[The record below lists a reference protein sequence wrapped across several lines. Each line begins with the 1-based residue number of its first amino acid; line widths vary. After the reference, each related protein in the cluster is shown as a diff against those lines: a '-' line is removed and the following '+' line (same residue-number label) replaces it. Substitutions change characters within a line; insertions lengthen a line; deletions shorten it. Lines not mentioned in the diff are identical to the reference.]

1 MPSEEKVPFVLLLGN
16 KLFEHCFALYRILY
30 KPYKMITERQERALL
45 MEFIRPG
52 MTVVDVG
59 ANIGFYTGF
68 LAKLVGETGRVY
80 AFEPSPYNFEL
91 LTRYTRSSN
100 VTAAQAA
107 VGDKTGE
114 ISLYLSDKLNV
125 DHRTYQSGEGRTEIR
140 VPSYR
145 LDDYFKDQKVDFIK
159 MDIQGFEYQ
168 ALLGMKNILRSNT
181 NIKLIME
188 FWPWGLI
195 KAGGSAEELVD
206 LLKQL
211 DFQTELL
218 EGGKPA
224 TAGKRLPCPPIPQ
237 RRDFSYYR
245 SLFVFRR

>member
-1 MPSEEKVPFVLLLGN
+1 MPGEEKVPLTLLLGN
-16 KLFEHCFALYRILY
+16 KLFEHCFPLYRILY
-30 KPYKMITERQERALL
+30 KPYKMLTERQERAVLK
-45 MEFIRPG
+45 EVIRAG

-59 ANIGFYTGF
+59 ANIGIYTGF

-100 VTAAQAA
+100 VTALQAA

-125 DHRTYQSGEGRTEIR
+125 DHRTYQSGEGRREIR
-140 VPSYR
+140 VPSYC
-145 LDDYFKDQKVDFIK
+145 LDDYFKDEKIDFIK

-168 ALLGMKNILRSNT
+168 ALLGMKNILQSNPK
-181 NIKLIME
+181 IKLIME
-188 FWPWGLI
+188 FWPWGLM
-195 KAGGSAEELVD
+195 KAGSSAEEVVKFLRE
-206 LLKQL
+206 L
-211 DFQTELL
+211 DFQMELM
-218 EGGKPA
+218 EG
-224 TAGKRLPCPPIPQ
+224 GKRLPCPPVPQ
-237 RRDFSYYR
+237 RRDFSYYH

>member
-16 KLFEHCFALYRILY
+16 KLFEHCFGLYRILY
-30 KPYKMITERQERALL
+30 KPYKMITERQERGLL
-45 MEFIRPG
+45 KEVIKPG
-52 MTVVDVG
+52 MTAVDVG
-59 ANIGFYTGF
+59 ANIGIYTQL
-68 LAKLVGETGRVY
+68 LAKLVGESGRVY

-91 LTRYTRSSN
+91 LTRYTKGSN
-100 VTAAQAA
+100 VTAVQAA

-145 LDDYFKDQKVDFIK
+145 LDDYIKDEKVDFIK

-168 ALLGMKNILRSNT
+168 ALLGMKNILRSNP

-195 KAGGSAEELVD
+195 KAGSSAEELIE
-206 LLKQL
+206 LLKQF

-218 EGGKPA
+218 EG
-224 TAGKRLPCPPIPQ
+224 GKRLPCPPIPQ
-237 RRDFSYYR
+237 RRDFSYYQ
-245 SLFVFRR
+245 SLFAFRR